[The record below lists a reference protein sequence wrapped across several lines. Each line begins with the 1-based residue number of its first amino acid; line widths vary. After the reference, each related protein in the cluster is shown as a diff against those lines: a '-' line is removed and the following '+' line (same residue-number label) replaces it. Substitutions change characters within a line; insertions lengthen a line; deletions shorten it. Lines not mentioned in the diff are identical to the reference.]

1 MKFKKICMNCSNEFE
16 TEKLFDNILNCP
28 KCLSGDIYQDKTI
41 NYEDTTIEECFIKY
55 HNNKIANECDA
66 DKRQVIFVEE

>member
-41 NYEDTTIEECFIKY
+41 NYEDTTIGECFILY
-55 HNNKIANECDA
+55 HTNKIASQFNG
-66 DKRQVIFVEE
+66 DKKEIEFVEE

>member
-28 KCLSGDIYQDKTI
+28 KCLSGDIYQDTTI
-41 NYEDTTIEECFIKY
+41 NYEDTTIEECFILYFEEKIVSIF
-55 HNNKIANECDA
+55 NGDNKEIC
-66 DKRQVIFVEE
+66 FMEE